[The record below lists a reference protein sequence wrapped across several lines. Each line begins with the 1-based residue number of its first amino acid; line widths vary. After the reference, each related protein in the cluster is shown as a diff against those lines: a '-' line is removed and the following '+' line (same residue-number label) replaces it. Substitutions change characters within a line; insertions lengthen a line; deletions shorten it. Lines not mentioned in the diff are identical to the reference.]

1 MKIQYAKQEAAQS
14 STKKEVYGNTGLS
27 QEARRISN
35 NLIFFFFFLS
45 FVFLSNDLILYPKEL
60 EEQSPKSLERRK

>member
-35 NLIFFFFFLS
+35 NLIFFFFLS